1 MESRSNSRVIRIIT
15 IAILSALFAYGFV
28 GSISNVLVNEII
40 DAFSLTGTAQ
50 GLSASLMNMGSLIAL
65 FVTPLLQ
72 GRIRKTKMIVLS
84 GLLQVAALCV
94 AGSAAGFI
102 LFATANA
109 VTGIGC
115 GWLDTYANSCIVDLH
130 PQNSTRY
137 LGWLHGLFGVG
148 SLIAPLAIR
157 WILGWCNWRGV
168 YFAFAGVMLL
178 SVGCIAFTSR
188 QVENTGALSNTQ
200 ESRLTLKEVG
210 AYLTVKRNV
219 LLLLTTVMTNMVQ
232 TGLTCWI
239 ARYMFLAYGEVAL
252 GATCLTLFWIA
263 ATASRFVMPRLKLRP
278 LTIVMVGAFCAT
290 VLLSGGI
297 LSGSAT
303 VMCVAVC
310 LCGFVTGPFMP
321 MLIAECATGYQG
333 KTTLT
338 TSLMMIV
345 GGVARLAVPLL
356 TASVTS
362 AVSATAGMLV
372 PAVFAVLAGV
382 LSLAALRTTTTTPT
396 TPTTPTAHAD

>member
-157 WILGWCNWRGV
+157 WILGWSNWRGV

-188 QVENTGALSNTQ
+188 KVENTGALSNTQ

-362 AVSATAGMLV
+362 AVSATAGMLI

-396 TPTTPTAHAD
+396 AHAD

>member
-157 WILGWCNWRGV
+157 WILGWSNWRGV

-188 QVENTGALSNTQ
+188 KVENTGALSNTQ

-219 LLLLTTVMTNMVQ
+219 LLLFTTVMTNMVQ

-396 TPTTPTAHAD
+396 AHAD

>member
-137 LGWLHGLFGVG
+137 LGWLHGIFGVG

-157 WILGWCNWRGV
+157 WILGWSNWRGV

-188 QVENTGALSNTQ
+188 KVENTGALSNTQ

-239 ARYMFLAYGEVAL
+239 ARYMFLAYGEAAL

-372 PAVFAVLAGV
+372 PAAFAVLAGV
-382 LSLAALRTTTTTPT
+382 LSLAALRTTTT
-396 TPTTPTAHAD
+396 PTAHAD

>member
-1 MESRSNSRVIRIIT
+1 MESRSYSRVIRIIT

-157 WILGWCNWRGV
+157 WILGWSNWRGV

-188 QVENTGALSNTQ
+188 KVEDTGALSNTQ

-372 PAVFAVLAGV
+372 PAAFAVLAGV
-382 LSLAALRTTTTTPT
+382 LSLAALRTTTT
-396 TPTTPTAHAD
+396 PTAHAD

>member
-137 LGWLHGLFGVG
+137 LGWLHGIFGVG

-157 WILGWCNWRGV
+157 WILGWSNWRGV

-188 QVENTGALSNTQ
+188 KVENTGALSNTQ

-210 AYLTVKRNV
+210 AYLAVKRNV

-396 TPTTPTAHAD
+396 AHAD

>member
-130 PQNSTRY
+130 PQNSSRY

-157 WILGWCNWRGV
+157 WILGWSNWRGV

-188 QVENTGALSNTQ
+188 KVENTGALSNTQ

-372 PAVFAVLAGV
+372 PAAFAVLAGV
-382 LSLAALRTTTTTPT
+382 LSLAALRTTTT
-396 TPTTPTAHAD
+396 PTAHAD

>member
-115 GWLDTYANSCIVDLH
+115 GWLDSYANSCIVDLH

-157 WILGWCNWRGV
+157 WILGWSNWRGV

-188 QVENTGALSNTQ
+188 KVENTGALSNTQ

-210 AYLTVKRNV
+210 AYLAVKRNV

-372 PAVFAVLAGV
+372 PAAFAVLAGV
-382 LSLAALRTTTTTPT
+382 LSLAALRTTTT
-396 TPTTPTAHAD
+396 PTAHAD

>member
-50 GLSASLMNMGSLIAL
+50 GLSASLMNMGSLSAL

-115 GWLDTYANSCIVDLH
+115 GWLDSYANSCIVDLH

-157 WILGWCNWRGV
+157 WILGWSNWRGV

-188 QVENTGALSNTQ
+188 KVENTGALSNTQ
-200 ESRLTLKEVG
+200 EARLTLKEVG

-297 LSGSAT
+297 LSGSAM

-372 PAVFAVLAGV
+372 PAAFAVLAGV
-382 LSLAALRTTTTTPT
+382 LSLAALRTTTT
-396 TPTTPTAHAD
+396 PTAHAD

>member
-1 MESRSNSRVIRIIT
+1 MESRSNSRVIRSIT

-137 LGWLHGLFGVG
+137 LGWLHGIFGVG

-157 WILGWCNWRGV
+157 WILGWSNWRGV

-188 QVENTGALSNTQ
+188 KVENTGALSNTQ

-210 AYLTVKRNV
+210 AYLAVKRNV

-372 PAVFAVLAGV
+372 PAAFAVLAGV
-382 LSLAALRTTTTTPT
+382 LSLAALRTTTT
-396 TPTTPTAHAD
+396 PTAHAD

>member
-115 GWLDTYANSCIVDLH
+115 GWLDSYANSCIVDLH

-157 WILGWCNWRGV
+157 WILGWSNWRGV

-188 QVENTGALSNTQ
+188 KVENTGALSNTQ

-310 LCGFVTGPFMP
+310 LCGFVSGPFMP

-396 TPTTPTAHAD
+396 AHAD

>member
-137 LGWLHGLFGVG
+137 LGWLHGIFGVG

-157 WILGWCNWRGV
+157 WILGWSNWRGV

-188 QVENTGALSNTQ
+188 KVENTGALSNTQ

-372 PAVFAVLAGV
+372 PAAFAVLAGV

-396 TPTTPTAHAD
+396 AHAD

>member
-1 MESRSNSRVIRIIT
+1 MESRSNSRVIRSIT

-137 LGWLHGLFGVG
+137 LGWLHGIFGVG

-157 WILGWCNWRGV
+157 WILGWSNWRGV

-188 QVENTGALSNTQ
+188 KVENTGALSNTQ

-396 TPTTPTAHAD
+396 PHAD

>member
-84 GLLQVAALCV
+84 GLLQGAALCV

-157 WILGWCNWRGV
+157 WILGWSNWRGV

-188 QVENTGALSNTQ
+188 KVENTGALSNTQ

-396 TPTTPTAHAD
+396 AHAD

>member
-157 WILGWCNWRGV
+157 WILGWSNWRGV

-188 QVENTGALSNTQ
+188 KVENTGALSNTQ
-200 ESRLTLKEVG
+200 ESRLTFKEVG

-396 TPTTPTAHAD
+396 AHAD

>member
-15 IAILSALFAYGFV
+15 IAILSAVFAYGFV

-115 GWLDTYANSCIVDLH
+115 GWLDSYANSCIVDLH

-157 WILGWCNWRGV
+157 WILGWSNWRGV

-188 QVENTGALSNTQ
+188 KVENTGALSNTQ

-278 LTIVMVGAFCAT
+278 LTIVMAGAFCAT

-372 PAVFAVLAGV
+372 PAAFAVLAGV
-382 LSLAALRTTTTTPT
+382 LSLAALRTTTT
-396 TPTTPTAHAD
+396 PTAHAD

>member
-1 MESRSNSRVIRIIT
+1 MGTMESRSNSRVIRIIT

-157 WILGWCNWRGV
+157 WILGWSNWRGV

-188 QVENTGALSNTQ
+188 KVENTGALSNTQ

-345 GGVARLAVPLL
+345 GGVARLAMPLL

-362 AVSATAGMLV
+362 AVSAIAGMLV
-372 PAVFAVLAGV
+372 PAAFAVLAGV
-382 LSLAALRTTTTTPT
+382 LSLAALRTTTT
-396 TPTTPTAHAD
+396 PTAHAD

>member
-130 PQNSTRY
+130 PQNSTRF

-157 WILGWCNWRGV
+157 WILGWSNWRGV

-188 QVENTGALSNTQ
+188 KVENTGALSNTQ

-210 AYLTVKRNV
+210 VYLTVKRNV

-396 TPTTPTAHAD
+396 PHAD

>member
-130 PQNSTRY
+130 PQNSTRF

-157 WILGWCNWRGV
+157 WILGWSNWRGV

-188 QVENTGALSNTQ
+188 KVENTGALSNTQ

-303 VMCVAVC
+303 VMCIAVC

-382 LSLAALRTTTTTPT
+382 LSLAALRTTTT
-396 TPTTPTAHAD
+396 PTAHAD

>member
-15 IAILSALFAYGFV
+15 IAILSAVFAYGFV

-157 WILGWCNWRGV
+157 WILGWSNWRGV

-188 QVENTGALSNTQ
+188 KVENTGALSNTQ

-396 TPTTPTAHAD
+396 AHAD

>member
-137 LGWLHGLFGVG
+137 LGWLHGIFGVG

-157 WILGWCNWRGV
+157 WILGWSNWRGV

-188 QVENTGALSNTQ
+188 KVENTGALSNTQ

-219 LLLLTTVMTNMVQ
+219 LLLFTTVMTNMVQ

-382 LSLAALRTTTTTPT
+382 LSLAALRTTTT
-396 TPTTPTAHAD
+396 PTAHAD

>member
-1 MESRSNSRVIRIIT
+1 MGTMESRSNSRVIRIIT

-157 WILGWCNWRGV
+157 WILGWSNWRGV

-188 QVENTGALSNTQ
+188 KVENTGALSNTQ

-396 TPTTPTAHAD
+396 AHAD

>member
-130 PQNSTRY
+130 PQNSTRF

-157 WILGWCNWRGV
+157 WILGWSNWRGV

-188 QVENTGALSNTQ
+188 KVENTGALSNTQ

-210 AYLTVKRNV
+210 VYLTVKRNV

-278 LTIVMVGAFCAT
+278 LAIVMVGAFCAT

-382 LSLAALRTTTTTPT
+382 LSLAALRTTTT
-396 TPTTPTAHAD
+396 PTAHVDRA

>member
-50 GLSASLMNMGSLIAL
+50 GLSASLMNMGSLSAL

-115 GWLDTYANSCIVDLH
+115 GWLDSYANSCIVDLH

-157 WILGWCNWRGV
+157 WILGWSNWRGV

-188 QVENTGALSNTQ
+188 KVENTGALSNTQ

-290 VLLSGGI
+290 VMLSGGI

-372 PAVFAVLAGV
+372 PAAFAVLAGV
-382 LSLAALRTTTTTPT
+382 LSLAALRTTTT
-396 TPTTPTAHAD
+396 PTAHAD

>member
-109 VTGIGC
+109 ATGIGC

-157 WILGWCNWRGV
+157 WILGWSNWRGV

-188 QVENTGALSNTQ
+188 KVENTGALSNTQ

-372 PAVFAVLAGV
+372 PAAFAVLAGV
-382 LSLAALRTTTTTPT
+382 LSLAALRTTTT
-396 TPTTPTAHAD
+396 PTAHAD

>member
-94 AGSAAGFI
+94 AGSAAGII

-137 LGWLHGLFGVG
+137 LGWLHGIFGVG

-157 WILGWCNWRGV
+157 WILGWSNWRGV

-188 QVENTGALSNTQ
+188 KVENTGALSNTQ

-372 PAVFAVLAGV
+372 PAAFAVLAGV
-382 LSLAALRTTTTTPT
+382 LSLAALRTTTT
-396 TPTTPTAHAD
+396 PTAHAD

>member
-130 PQNSTRY
+130 PQNSTRF

-157 WILGWCNWRGV
+157 WILGWSNWRGV

-188 QVENTGALSNTQ
+188 KVENTGALSNTQ
-200 ESRLTLKEVG
+200 ESRLTFKEVG

-396 TPTTPTAHAD
+396 AHAD

>member
-50 GLSASLMNMGSLIAL
+50 GLSASLMNMGSLSAL

-157 WILGWCNWRGV
+157 WILGWSNWRGV

-188 QVENTGALSNTQ
+188 KVENTGALSNTQ

-345 GGVARLAVPLL
+345 GGVARLAMPLL

-362 AVSATAGMLV
+362 AVSAIAGMLV
-372 PAVFAVLAGV
+372 PAAFAVLAGV
-382 LSLAALRTTTTTPT
+382 LSLAALRTTTT
-396 TPTTPTAHAD
+396 PTAHAD

>member
-1 MESRSNSRVIRIIT
+1 MESRSNSRVIRSIT

-157 WILGWCNWRGV
+157 WILGWSNWRGV

-188 QVENTGALSNTQ
+188 KDENTGALSNTQ

-303 VMCVAVC
+303 VLCVAVC

-372 PAVFAVLAGV
+372 PAAFAVLAGV
-382 LSLAALRTTTTTPT
+382 LSLAALRTTTT
-396 TPTTPTAHAD
+396 PTAHAD

>member
-157 WILGWCNWRGV
+157 WILGWSNWRGV

-188 QVENTGALSNTQ
+188 KVENTGALSNTQ

-382 LSLAALRTTTTTPT
+382 LSLAALRTTTT
-396 TPTTPTAHAD
+396 PTAHADRA

>member
-137 LGWLHGLFGVG
+137 LGWLHGIFGIG

-157 WILGWCNWRGV
+157 WILGWSNWRGV

-178 SVGCIAFTSR
+178 SVGCIAFTS
-188 QVENTGALSNTQ
+188 QKVENTGALSNTQ

-396 TPTTPTAHAD
+396 AHAD

>member
-157 WILGWCNWRGV
+157 WILGWSNWRGV

-178 SVGCIAFTSR
+178 SVGCIAFTS
-188 QVENTGALSNTQ
+188 QKVENTGALSNTQ

-382 LSLAALRTTTTTPT
+382 LSLAALHTTT
-396 TPTTPTAHAD
+396 TTPTAHAD

>member
-157 WILGWCNWRGV
+157 WILGWSNWRGV
-168 YFAFAGVMLL
+168 YFSFAGVMLL

-188 QVENTGALSNTQ
+188 KVENTGALSNTQ

-297 LSGSAT
+297 LSGSAM

-372 PAVFAVLAGV
+372 PAAFAVLAGV
-382 LSLAALRTTTTTPT
+382 LSLAALRTTTTSTS
-396 TPTTPTAHAD
+396 HAD

>member
-157 WILGWCNWRGV
+157 WILGWSNWRGV

-188 QVENTGALSNTQ
+188 KVENTGALSNTQ

-382 LSLAALRTTTTTPT
+382 LSLAALRTTTT
-396 TPTTPTAHAD
+396 PTAHAD

>member
-157 WILGWCNWRGV
+157 WILGWSNWRGV

-188 QVENTGALSNTQ
+188 KVEDTGALSNTQ

-372 PAVFAVLAGV
+372 PAAFAVLAGV
-382 LSLAALRTTTTTPT
+382 LSLAALRTTTTPT
-396 TPTTPTAHAD
+396 SHAD

>member
-157 WILGWCNWRGV
+157 WILGWSNWRGV

-188 QVENTGALSNTQ
+188 KVENTGALSNTQ

-372 PAVFAVLAGV
+372 PAAFAVLAGV
-382 LSLAALRTTTTTPT
+382 LSLAALRTTTT
-396 TPTTPTAHAD
+396 PTAHAD

>member
-137 LGWLHGLFGVG
+137 LGWLHGIFGVG

-157 WILGWCNWRGV
+157 WILGWSNWRGV

-188 QVENTGALSNTQ
+188 KVENTGALSNTQ

-290 VLLSGGI
+290 VLLNGGI

-396 TPTTPTAHAD
+396 AHAD

>member
-137 LGWLHGLFGVG
+137 LGWLHGIFGVG

-157 WILGWCNWRGV
+157 WILGWSNWRGV

-188 QVENTGALSNTQ
+188 KVENTGALSNTQ
-200 ESRLTLKEVG
+200 ESRLALKEVG

-382 LSLAALRTTTTTPT
+382 LSLAALRTTTT
-396 TPTTPTAHAD
+396 PTAHADRA

>member
-1 MESRSNSRVIRIIT
+1 MESRSNSRVIRSIT

-137 LGWLHGLFGVG
+137 LGWLHGIFGVG

-157 WILGWCNWRGV
+157 WILGWSNWRGV

-188 QVENTGALSNTQ
+188 KVENTGALSNTQ

-290 VLLSGGI
+290 VLLNGGI

-396 TPTTPTAHAD
+396 AHAD

>member
-157 WILGWCNWRGV
+157 WILGWSNWRGV

-188 QVENTGALSNTQ
+188 KVETQAL
-200 ESRLTLKEVG
+200 
-210 AYLTVKRNV
+210 Y
-219 LLLLTTVMTNMVQ
+219 Q
-232 TGLTCWI
+232 TH
-239 ARYMFLAYGEVAL
+239 R
-252 GATCLTLFWIA
+252 
-263 ATASRFVMPRLKLRP
+263 
-278 LTIVMVGAFCAT
+278 
-290 VLLSGGI
+290 
-297 LSGSAT
+297 
-303 VMCVAVC
+303 
-310 LCGFVTGPFMP
+310 
-321 MLIAECATGYQG
+321 
-333 KTTLT
+333 
-338 TSLMMIV
+338 
-345 GGVARLAVPLL
+345 
-356 TASVTS
+356 
-362 AVSATAGMLV
+362 
-372 PAVFAVLAGV
+372 
-382 LSLAALRTTTTTPT
+382 SLA
-396 TPTTPTAHAD
+396 

>member
-15 IAILSALFAYGFV
+15 IAILSAVFAYGFV

-84 GLLQVAALCV
+84 GLLQVAALCI

-137 LGWLHGLFGVG
+137 LGWLHGIFGVG

-157 WILGWCNWRGV
+157 WILGWSNWRGV

-188 QVENTGALSNTQ
+188 KVENTGALSNTQ

-396 TPTTPTAHAD
+396 AHAD